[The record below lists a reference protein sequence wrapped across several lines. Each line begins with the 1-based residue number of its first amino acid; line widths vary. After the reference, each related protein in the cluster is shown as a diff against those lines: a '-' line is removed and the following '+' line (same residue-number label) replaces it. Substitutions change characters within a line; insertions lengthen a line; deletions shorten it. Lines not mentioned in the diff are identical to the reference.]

1 MIYWWGEG
9 GGEGGGG
16 WESALNRAV
25 PCLSTSRG
33 SEAHC
38 CLLIREG
45 DSVGCTCKYLEGGFK
60 IKKGDMCVSICSN
73 RSLLS

>member
-9 GGEGGGG
+9 GGEGGRGG
-16 WESALNRAV
+16 GVNRAV

-45 DSVGCTCKYLEGGFK
+45 DSVGCTCKYLREDSK
-60 IKKGDMCVSICSN
+60 LKKGTCLINMQ
-73 RSLLS
+73 

>member
-1 MIYWWGEG
+1 M
-9 GGEGGGG
+9 

-38 CLLIREG
+38 YLLIREG

-60 IKKGDMCVSICSN
+60 IKKGDMSDQYAVTGV
-73 RSLLS
+73 